1 MSRSLPRR
9 WGWGV
14 KRQIVKRE
22 QRHHVG
28 TREFGEGVAGMTS
41 NYPGRE
47 AMGRSETA
55 TLQKLNFA
63 LQYSDAKYISFYT
76 SSLSD

>member
-1 MSRSLPRR
+1 M
-9 WGWGV
+9 
-14 KRQIVKRE
+14 KRQMVKRE
-22 QRHHVG
+22 QRHHIG
-28 TREFGEGVAGMTS
+28 TREFGEGATGMAS
-41 NYPGRE
+41 NDPGRE